1 MARRKRKFKKN
12 IVKFFL
18 SIILVALVSYLSYQ
32 GYNHFFGNGISDVN
46 GNTNVN
52 NNHGNKHNENKEQ
65 IYKLKLLAT
74 GDGLIHSVIYRS
86 YYKNGVYD
94 FSDAVKYVKDIV
106 KEYDIAYYNQETP
119 TGDDSIAYSG
129 YPMFYTPSAYVD
141 AMRAVGFNT
150 VSLASNH
157 SLDKGEKGIL
167 NTVKYFKT
175 TDILYSGMSDSETD
189 RNNFII
195 KEKNNITYTMLSYTT
210 ITNGLNVPA
219 GKSYLLNKYDKEQ
232 VKKDIEAVRDKVDV
246 LIAAMHWGTEYEF
259 TPNKY
264 QEDMAKF
271 LSDNGVDII
280 IGTHP
285 HVIQPITYINNTLV
299 IYSLGNFIS
308 AHEVVNTANRVGLM
322 VSLDI
327 EKDST
332 TSKISINNLESEL
345 LYTYYT
351 SNYTDFK
358 VIPFSMIDSNYL
370 SNYKEVYTKYSD
382 IVKSIDNNIKVKE
395 LNNAS

>member
-1 MARRKRKFKKN
+1 MK
-12 IVKFFL
+12 
-18 SIILVALVSYLSYQ
+18 
-32 GYNHFFGNGISDVN
+32 IS
-46 GNTNVN
+46 
-52 NNHGNKHNENKEQ
+52 KQ
-65 IYKLKLLAT
+65 
-74 GDGLIHSVIYRS
+74 
-86 YYKNGVYD
+86 
-94 FSDAVKYVKDIV
+94 
-106 KEYDIAYYNQETP
+106 
-119 TGDDSIAYSG
+119 
-129 YPMFYTPSAYVD
+129 
-141 AMRAVGFNT
+141 
-150 VSLASNH
+150 
-157 SLDKGEKGIL
+157 
-167 NTVKYFKT
+167 
-175 TDILYSGMSDSETD
+175 
-189 RNNFII
+189 II
-195 KEKNNITYTMLSYTT
+195 KPKEKQKQTKL
-210 ITNGLNVPA
+210 
-219 GKSYLLNKYDKEQ
+219 D
-232 VKKDIEAVRDKVDV
+232 
-246 LIAAMHWGTEYEF
+246 
-259 TPNKY
+259 
-264 QEDMAKF
+264 KF

-351 SNYTDFK
+351 DFK

-370 SNYKEVYTKYSD
+370 SNYKEVYTKYRD